1 MRCVVVAGARPQFV
15 KAAAL
20 LPALR
25 ERGEA
30 LLVHTGQHA
39 DPRMV
44 EAHFEG
50 LGLEPPDVRLEV
62 YASDRPRRLAG
73 MIQAL
78 APVLEEQGP
87 DVVVV
92 VGDTD
97 TTVAAAMAASLAGL
111 PLAHVEAG
119 ARSGERDLPEEVNR
133 ILVDELSDLL
143 FAATPASAANLE
155 GREGVHMVGD
165 VMADVLLGCREA
177 IESRKPQDRGDYG
190 ILTLHRAATADN
202 EDAVG
207 RVLGAAARAG
217 TGIVFPRH
225 PRTRAAPIPDG
236 IEVCEPLPYLDFL
249 SLVAGARFVLTDSGG
264 LQKEAYLLGVPCITL
279 REATEWGETVEAG
292 WNVLVGT
299 DPGKIEAALRSPPSS
314 AQRPGL
320 YGDGAAARR
329 IAERIGSF

>member
-25 ERGEA
+25 ARGEA
-30 LLVHTGQHA
+30 LLVHTGQHT

-44 EAHFEG
+44 EAHFQG
-50 LGLEPPDVRLEV
+50 LGLDSPDVHLEV

-73 MIQAL
+73 MVQAL
-78 APVLEEQGP
+78 APVLEENRP
-87 DVVVV
+87 DCVVV

-97 TTVAAAMAASLAGL
+97 STVAAAMAASLAGM

-165 VMADVLLGCREA
+165 VMADVLLGCRES
-177 IESRKPQDRGDYG
+177 IEYRKPQDRGDYG
-190 ILTLHRAATADN
+190 VLTLHRAATAD
-202 EDAVG
+202 DDVAVG
-207 RVLGAAARAG
+207 RVLSAATSAG
-217 TGIVFPRH
+217 SSIVFPRH
-225 PRTRAAPIPDG
+225 PRTRLARIPDG
-236 IEVCEPLPYLDFL
+236 IEICEPLPYLDFL
-249 SLVAGARFVLTDSGG
+249 GLVAGAQFVLTDSGG

-279 REATEWGETVEAG
+279 REATEWTETVEAG

-299 DPGKIEAALRSPPSS
+299 DAGRIETALRRPPSS
-314 AQRPGL
+314 AQRPEL

-329 IAERIGSF
+329 IAERLGS